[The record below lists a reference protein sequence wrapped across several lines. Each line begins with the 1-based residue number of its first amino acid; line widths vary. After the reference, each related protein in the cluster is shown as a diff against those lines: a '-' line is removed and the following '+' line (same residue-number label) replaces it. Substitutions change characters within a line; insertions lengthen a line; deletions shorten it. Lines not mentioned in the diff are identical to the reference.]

1 VQESRS
7 IQDIVVRR
15 FEAARER
22 PGTDY
27 EPARFLAHLT
37 ATPPGKGKRVADT
50 FAGRRRLV
58 RFYETIQL
66 DLGLCFT
73 NEEWERGYSLAEF
86 VELVE
91 KKAARPGAAGRL
103 ARERARSAR
112 NRLVDAP
119 VKFGLLASPLLAGA
133 AVARHGGLAVIF
145 GVIFGALWLAIV
157 GGVLVFS
164 WRDYAYFR
172 KLVERTASTPP
183 EAGARESNPG
193 EDQRS

>member
-1 VQESRS
+1 VPESHS
-7 IQDIVVRR
+7 IQDAVVRQ

-27 EPARFLAHLT
+27 EAERFLAYLT

-58 RFYETIQL
+58 RFYEGVQL

-86 VELVE
+86 VALVE
-91 KKAARPGAAGRL
+91 KKAGRPDAAGRL

-112 NRLVDAP
+112 TRLVDAP
-119 VKFGLLASPLLAGA
+119 VKFGLLAAPLLAGPIF
-133 AVARHGGLAVIF
+133 ARHIGVRLA
-145 GVIFGALWLAIV
+145 FGALWLAIT
-157 GGVLVFS
+157 GGIVVFS

-172 KLVERTASTPP
+172 KLVERIP
-183 EAGARESNPG
+183 
-193 EDQRS
+193 QR